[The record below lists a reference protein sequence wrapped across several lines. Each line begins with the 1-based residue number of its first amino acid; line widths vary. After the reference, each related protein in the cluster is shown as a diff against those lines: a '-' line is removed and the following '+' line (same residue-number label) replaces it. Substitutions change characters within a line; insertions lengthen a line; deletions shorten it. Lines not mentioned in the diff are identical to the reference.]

1 MRIRVEVRGSQR
13 DYLSSDEPILDLELP
28 AGVCVGDVVRMLGIP
43 VERSWNAAIRSRL
56 VSDRDPLADGDHLVI
71 FDVIGG
77 G

>member
-28 AGVCVGDVVRMLGIP
+28 PGACVGDAVRMLGIP
-43 VERSWNAAIRSRL
+43 IERSWNAAIRSRL